1 MGKKDKVKIQVERDI
16 VDKLINLKKFKET
29 YSDVIRKLLRKNE

>member
-29 YSDVIRKLLRKNE
+29 Y